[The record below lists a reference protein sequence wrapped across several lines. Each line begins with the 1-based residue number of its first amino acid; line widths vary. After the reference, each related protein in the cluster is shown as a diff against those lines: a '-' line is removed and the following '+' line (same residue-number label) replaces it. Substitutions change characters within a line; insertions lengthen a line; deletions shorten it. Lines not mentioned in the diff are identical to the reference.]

1 MAVLRLLPLVVPFLA
16 ATAVADGGRSCP
28 TSCGAIDISYPF
40 GVGPACSRPGFNLT
54 CDATTYSNDLRLGS
68 PNATVDYMIT
78 SASGS
83 VTSVAVHVV
92 RSVSMPAGAGT
103 YSASWEG
110 PGRPFA
116 ISGSSNMPRP
126 SVGTSATAP
135 RASSATPTSSTA
147 AYQTRV
153 ILSNLHPCLASLF
166 ESLAT
171 WGVIV

>member
-40 GVGPACSRPGFNLT
+40 GVGPACSLPGFNLT

-92 RSVSMPAGAGT
+92 RSVSMPAGAG
-103 YSASWEG
+103 
-110 PGRPFA
+110 
-116 ISGSSNMPRP
+116 
-126 SVGTSATAP
+126 
-135 RASSATPTSSTA
+135 
-147 AYQTRV
+147 
-153 ILSNLHPCLASLF
+153 
-166 ESLAT
+166 
-171 WGVIV
+171 